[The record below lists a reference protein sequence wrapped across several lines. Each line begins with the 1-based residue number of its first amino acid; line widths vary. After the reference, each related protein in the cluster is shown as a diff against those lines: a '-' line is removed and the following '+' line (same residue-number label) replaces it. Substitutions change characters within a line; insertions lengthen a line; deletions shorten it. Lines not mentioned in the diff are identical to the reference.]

1 MKYFLFIDDIRN
13 PNFESDIEIKIA
25 RNSDEAISIL
35 KEFGIPYSISFDHD
49 LGGDDTSIIYINA
62 LTDYIIDNNI
72 KFSKEF
78 KYYVHSQNPVGA
90 QNIISKMDSLLKY
103 FCE

>member
-13 PNFESDIEIKIA
+13 PNFELDIEIKIA
-25 RNSDEAISIL
+25 RSSNDAISIL
-35 KEFGIPYSISFDHD
+35 KEFGILNQISFDHD
-49 LGGDDTSIIYINA
+49 LGGDDTSITYINT
-62 LTDYIIDNNI
+62 LTDYIIDNNV
-72 KFSKEF
+72 KFPKGF

>member
-25 RNSDEAISIL
+25 RNSNEAISIL
-35 KEFGIPYSISFDHD
+35 KEFGIPNQISFDHD

-62 LTDYIIDNNI
+62 LTDYIIDNNV
-72 KFSKEF
+72 KFPNGF
-78 KYYVHSQNPVGA
+78 KYYVHSQNPVGV

-103 FCE
+103 FSE